1 MPLPEQPQ
9 SRATLTFV
17 LLCIMAFIMYID
29 RTNMAVAAPVIT
41 KELGLTNT
49 SLGLIFSAFAV
60 AYSCF
65 MIPGGWLSDR
75 IGARKGLLLFGLLW
89 SAATLAT
96 GFIGSLVA
104 LAVARFFVGVGEAP
118 IYPTAARL
126 ITNVISP
133 QRRASAQ
140 GVMHAS
146 GRVANALAPLI
157 VTGLILAF
165 SWRLSFI
172 LLGAVTLLYSLIMYA
187 GLHRAAGRNSAGG
200 QVPQPRPAAAARH
213 EPVDWPHMIRRVWPT
228 TATCFCHGWV
238 LWFFLNWIPSYFAQR
253 YGLNIKHSML
263 FSTFVLLGGTVGTAA
278 GGLLSDWRFRRTGD
292 RLRARRDVIIFGFLA
307 SILGL
312 IPMFFTHDVLI
323 STCSLSFAF
332 FCSELSDSPLWV
344 LGSEVVPK
352 HAATSAACTFTGM
365 ALAGAISPVVIG
377 LLLDMSGGKWAVAF
391 AASIVVLV
399 LGPLLAMRIRL
410 DDQPAAARHGATYT
424 ETGAAQPADSR

>member
-1 MPLPEQPQ
+1 
-9 SRATLTFV
+9 
-17 LLCIMAFIMYID
+17 
-29 RTNMAVAAPVIT
+29 VIT

-96 GFIGSLVA
+96 GFIGSLLS

-133 QRRASAQ
+133 ERRASAQ

-172 LLGAVTLLYSLIMYA
+172 LLGAVTLVYSLIMYA
-187 GLHRAAGRNSAGG
+187 GLRRVSGHSGAGAGG
-200 QVPQPRPAAAARH
+200 TVPQARSARR

-238 LWFFLNWIPSYFAQR
+238 LWFFLNWIPSYFSQR

-278 GGLLSDWRFRRTGD
+278 GGLLSDWRFKRTGD

-365 ALAGAISPVVIG
+365 ALAGAISPVAIG

-391 AASIVVLV
+391 AASIVVLI
-399 LGPLLAMRIRL
+399 LGPILAMRIRL
-410 DDQPAAARHGATYT
+410 DDPPAAAAHHGATYA
-424 ETGAAQPADSR
+424 ETGAQPADSR